1 MFAIIK
7 TGGKQYK
14 VAQNDKLKVEKL
26 DAKEGASVDCE
37 VLYGEG
43 GKKASVKAK
52 ILEHIKA
59 PKVIAFKKRRRQ
71 NSRRKRGHRQQL
83 TVIEITDVKAA

>member
-14 VAQNDKLKVEKL
+14 VAQNDKIKVEKL
-26 DAKEGASVDCE
+26 EAKEGASVDCE

-43 GKKASVKAK
+43 GGKATVKAK
-52 ILEHIKA
+52 ILEHIKS
-59 PKVIAFKKRRRQ
+59 PKVLIFKKRRRKNQ
-71 NSRRKRGHRQQL
+71 RRTRGHRQQQ
-83 TVIEITDVKAA
+83 TVIEITDIKAA